1 MAKNITAKMKDLRI
15 AFTGPE
21 SSGKTTMSKW
31 LSEHFSFDFVEEYAR
46 EHLSQKTNYNR
57 EDLNK
62 IATEQFRRYQASGNM
77 AIDTEM
83 LVMKVWFE
91 EKYNYCSDLI
101 LELLERQ
108 KLDFYFLCKPD
119 IPWEEDPLRENP
131 LDRDRLF
138 MKYEENLIEQG
149 FDYIVLEGTFIER
162 KEIIIDTLR
171 TKLLR

>member
-1 MAKNITAKMKDLRI
+1 MAKNITAKMNGVKI

-31 LSEHFSFDFVEEYAR
+31 LSEHLSFDFVEEYAR
-46 EHLSQKTNYNR
+46 EYLSQKTDYNR

-62 IATEQFRRYQASGNM
+62 IALEQFRRNQASGNL

-83 LVMKVWFE
+83 LVMKLWHE

-119 IPWEEDPLRENP
+119 IPWEVDPLRENP

-138 MKYEENLIEQG
+138 VKYEETLIEQG
-149 FDYIVLEGTFIER
+149 FDYVVLKGTFIER
-162 KEIIIDTLR
+162 QEKIIETLQI
-171 TKLLR
+171 KLLR

>member
-1 MAKNITAKMKDLRI
+1 MNGIKI

-46 EHLSQKTNYNR
+46 EHLSQKTDYNR

-62 IATEQFRRYQASGNM
+62 IAIEQFRRNQASGNL

-83 LVMKVWFE
+83 LVMKVWCE

-138 MKYEENLIEQG
+138 MKYEESLIEQG
-149 FDYIVLEGTFIER
+149 FDYTVLKGTFIER
-162 KEIIIDTLR
+162 QEMIIETLQ
-171 TKLLR
+171 TKLLG

>member
-1 MAKNITAKMKDLRI
+1 MKDLRI

-46 EHLSQKTNYNR
+46 EYLFQKTDYNR

-62 IATEQFRRYQASGNM
+62 IAIEQFRRNQAPGNL

-83 LVMKVWFE
+83 LVMKVWCE
-91 EKYNYCSDLI
+91 EKYNSCSKPI

-108 KLDFYFLCKPD
+108 KIDYYFLCMPD
-119 IPWEEDPLRENP
+119 IPWEDDPLRENP
-131 LDRDRLF
+131 LDRERLF
-138 MKYEENLIEQG
+138 RTYINYVNELG
-149 FDYIVLEGTFIER
+149 FNYSILEGDLHNR
-162 KEIIIDTLR
+162 KDIIKSTLQ
-171 TKLLR
+171 KIGL

>member
-1 MAKNITAKMKDLRI
+1 MKDLRI

-62 IATEQFRRYQASGNM
+62 IATEQFRRYQASGSM

-162 KEIIIDTLR
+162 KEMIIDTLR

>member
-1 MAKNITAKMKDLRI
+1 MNDVKI

-62 IATEQFRRYQASGNM
+62 IAIEQFRRYQASGNM

>member
-1 MAKNITAKMKDLRI
+1 MNDVKI

-46 EHLSQKTNYNR
+46 EYLFQKTDYNR

-62 IATEQFRRYQASGNM
+62 IAIEQFRRNQAPGNL

-83 LVMKVWFE
+83 LVMKVWCE

-149 FDYIVLEGTFIER
+149 FDFTVLEGTFIER

-171 TKLLR
+171 TKILR

>member
-1 MAKNITAKMKDLRI
+1 MKDLRI

>member
-1 MAKNITAKMKDLRI
+1 MNGVKI

-31 LSEHFSFDFVEEYAR
+31 LSEHLSFDFVEEYAR
-46 EHLSQKTNYNR
+46 EYLSQKTDYNR

-62 IATEQFRRYQASGNM
+62 IAIEQFRRNQASGNL

-83 LVMKVWFE
+83 LVMKLWHE
-91 EKYNYCSDLI
+91 EKYKYCSDLI

-108 KLDFYFLCKPD
+108 KIDFYFLCKPD
-119 IPWEEDPLRENP
+119 IPWEVDPLRENP

-138 MKYEENLIEQG
+138 VKYEETLIEQG
-149 FDYIVLEGTFIER
+149 FDYVVLKGTFIER
-162 KEIIIDTLR
+162 QEKIIETLQI
-171 TKLLR
+171 KLLR

>member
-1 MAKNITAKMKDLRI
+1 VAKNITAKMKDLRI

>member
-1 MAKNITAKMKDLRI
+1 MKDLRI

-31 LSEHFSFDFVEEYAR
+31 LSEHFSFGFVEEYAR
-46 EHLSQKTNYNR
+46 EHLSQKTDYNL

-62 IATEQFRRYQASGNM
+62 IAIEQFRRYQESGNF

-83 LVMKVWFE
+83 LVMKVWCE

-149 FDYIVLEGTFIER
+149 FDYTVLEGTFIER

-171 TKLLR
+171 TKILR

>member
-1 MAKNITAKMKDLRI
+1 MKDLRI

-62 IATEQFRRYQASGNM
+62 IATEQFRRYQVSGSM

-162 KEIIIDTLR
+162 KEMIIDTLR

>member
-1 MAKNITAKMKDLRI
+1 MNDVKI

-46 EHLSQKTNYNR
+46 EYLFQKTDYNR

-62 IATEQFRRYQASGNM
+62 IAIEQFRRNQAPGNL

-83 LVMKVWFE
+83 LVMKVWCE
-91 EKYNYCSDLI
+91 EKYSYCSDLI

-131 LDRDRLF
+131 LDRDRLY
-138 MKYEENLIEQG
+138 MKYEEILIEQG
-149 FDYIVLEGTFIER
+149 FDYTVLKGTFIER
-162 KEIIIDTLR
+162 QEMIIETLQ
-171 TKLLR
+171 TKLLG